1 MKIRNLEWPAR
12 GLLYMVISASALSA
26 AVVPVVRLN
35 PASPQFRRSVM
46 GPPWRP
52 TELRPTTWPSTQ
64 AAHILQRLEKSATIY
79 RVEILDSSISGSVVM
94 ANEFDGVQNLS
105 RWDPGTG
112 LSWAGGGKFRR
123 AHSAAIGLMHELAHA
138 YHKEV
143 SPARFFRFSN
153 SPTCDQWK
161 NVEEKRTILHI
172 ENPIARAL
180 GESERQFHDDDGS
193 FSCERFAT
201 TSPTST
207 VRATTRAV
215 FKPMPKRDPSVEQK
229 LAEFLR
235 RCGGTLTSS
244 GA

>member
-1 MKIRNLEWPAR
+1 LA
-12 GLLYMVISASALSA
+12 LYQA
-26 AVVPVVRLN
+26 ATNYLAQVP
-35 PASPQFRRSVM
+35 
-46 GPPWRP
+46 
-52 TELRPTTWPSTQ
+52 Q
-64 AAHILQRLEKSATIY
+64 AAHILQRLERSATTY
-79 RVEILDSSISGSVVM
+79 RVEILDLSINGSVAA

-112 LSWAGGGKFRR
+112 LSWAGGLNCRR

-143 SPARFFRFSN
+143 SPARFFRFSH
-153 SPTCDQWK
+153 SPTSDQWR
-161 NVEEKRTILHI
+161 NLEEKRTILHI

-193 FSCERFAT
+193 FGCERFAT

-229 LAEFLR
+229 MAEFLR
-235 RCGGTLTSS
+235 RRRGTLASS